1 MMTLDEAIAHAEEK
15 AEELK
20 RDSQKHNIWVAEQC
34 IKCAEEHEQL
44 AEWLKELK
52 ALKENK
58 GDLISREALKEQFSN
73 NCSHNCYYCEL
84 ATWGKNRAYHK
95 CGLIDNAPTV
105 CGNNPKWCESCVSKG
120 KCASTNPSEEG
131 RKLGEGFGKNF
142 ERGLKDGMKG
152 GA

>member
-58 GDLISREALKEQFSN
+58 GDLISREALREHARKVMCEQDFMTKI
-73 NCSHNCYYCEL
+73 HLEL
-84 ATWGKNRAYHK
+84 FEN
-95 CGLIDNAPTV
+95 LIDNAPTV

-142 ERGLKDGMKG
+142 ERELKDGMKG